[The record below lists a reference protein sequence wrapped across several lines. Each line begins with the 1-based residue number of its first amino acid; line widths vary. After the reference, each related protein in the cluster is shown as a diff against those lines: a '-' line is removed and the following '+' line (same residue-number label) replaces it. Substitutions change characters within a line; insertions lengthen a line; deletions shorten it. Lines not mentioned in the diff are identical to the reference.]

1 MRLPFKLSADTTFRI
16 LLTTGFIIGATGVY
30 LAGLNLPWMKR
41 IPGAWAIGFPL
52 ANAWLLWGY
61 RISRTYHKDGIA
73 KGIVDE
79 SVSETNVYTSFDS
92 FIWLFMTLLTLV
104 YWSWL
109 CPY

>member
-1 MRLPFKLSADTTFRI
+1 MRLPFKVSAYTAFRI
-16 LLTTGFIIGATGVY
+16 LLITGFITGAAGVY
-30 LAGLNLPWMKR
+30 LQGLDLPWIKK

-61 RISRTYHKDGIA
+61 RISRTYYKDGIA

-79 SVSETNVYTSFDS
+79 RTSETNVYTAFDS
-92 FIWLFMTLLTLV
+92 FIWLFMTLLTLA

-109 CPY
+109 YPY